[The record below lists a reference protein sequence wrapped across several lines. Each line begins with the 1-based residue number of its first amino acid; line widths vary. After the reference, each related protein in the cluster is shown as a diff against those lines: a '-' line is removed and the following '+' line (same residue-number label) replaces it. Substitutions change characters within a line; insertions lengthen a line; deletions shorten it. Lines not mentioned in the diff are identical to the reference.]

1 MNNSIYINKVDNYS
15 ALNLKR
21 LQLIEDSDRDIEN
34 MLNKG
39 ATRKEIFMDDEGTLY
54 IVDKGDLKTY
64 WLRNKDKAFE
74 EIGTKKIIENKNPF
88 LD

>member
-1 MNNSIYINKVDNYS
+1 MNNSVYINRVDNYS

-21 LQLIEDSDRDIEN
+21 LEFIEDNDRDIEN

-64 WLRNKDKAFE
+64 WLRNKDKDFE
-74 EIGTKKIIENKNPF
+74 EVGKEKIIENKNPF

>member
-1 MNNSIYINKVDNYS
+1 MNNSIYIDRVDNYS
-15 ALNLKR
+15 ALNLKKI
-21 LQLIEDSDRDIEN
+21 QLIEGNNREIEN

-74 EIGTKKIIENKNPF
+74 EIGTEKIIENKNPF

>member
-1 MNNSIYINKVDNYS
+1 MNNSIYIDRVDNYS
-15 ALNLKR
+15 ALNLKKI
-21 LQLIEDSDRDIEN
+21 QLIEGNNREIEN

-74 EIGTKKIIENKNPF
+74 EVDKEKIIENKNPF

>member
-1 MNNSIYINKVDNYS
+1 
-15 ALNLKR
+15 
-21 LQLIEDSDRDIEN
+21 

-54 IVDKGDLKTY
+54 IVDKGDLETY
-64 WLRNKDKAFE
+64 WLTSKKKTFK
-74 EIGTKKIIENKNPF
+74 EIGKEKIIEKENPF

>member
-1 MNNSIYINKVDNYS
+1 MNSSIYINKVDNYS

-21 LQLIEDSDRDIEN
+21 LQFIEDSDRDIEN

-74 EIGTKKIIENKNPF
+74 EIGKEKIIENKNPF